1 MIPIKQILVLEDCL
15 ELREDLV
22 IELREAGLVVIE
34 AASGAEFREKIGAHS
49 PDILLCDVQLP
60 DANGISLVEEM
71 GIDLSNKN
79 PPQVIFISAFSDSVL
94 RTRALETGAYA
105 FLVKPVDYGQLLALI
120 SDALE

>member
-22 IELREAGLVVIE
+22 IELREAGLDVIE
-34 AASGAEFREKIGAHS
+34 AASGAEFRDKIGAHS

-71 GIDLSNKN
+71 GIDVSSKK
-79 PPQVIFISAFSDSVL
+79 PPHVIFISAFSDSVL
-94 RTRALETGAYA
+94 RTRAIETGAYA
-105 FLVKPVDYGQLLALI
+105 FLVKPVDYRELFTII
-120 SDALE
+120 SDALK